1 MTRERVKDLICQ
13 GYDVLMKGSP
23 EKVKGDLS
31 YLLANV
37 DEEDTGL
44 LVLEDLL
51 YLDEQDLLWIKER
64 SS

>member
-1 MTRERVKDLICQ
+1 MTRERVQDLICQ

-23 EKVKGDLS
+23 EKVKGDLN

-51 YLDEQDLLWIKER
+51 YLDEHDLLWIKER
-64 SS
+64 S

>member
-1 MTRERVKDLICQ
+1 MTRERVQDLICQ

-23 EKVKGDLS
+23 EKVKGDLN

-64 SS
+64 S